1 MTMAQHDAVPEPPVI
16 EFKDVSL
23 DFDEKRALDDIS
35 FKLDPKQMIIITGRS
50 DSGKSVLLHL
60 AIGLLRPTEGQILVE
75 GHPIHTMSESELLQ
89 LRSSEMGIAFQEDTL
104 FTGLSVFENTA
115 YRLYEH
121 DWPEPEVQAAVHEIL
136 RFVGLERDIEKLPE
150 ELSIGMRRRLEI
162 ARALVGWPKIMLFDE
177 PATGLDP
184 INNKMIM
191 DLIIR
196 ARDLHNISILMVTK
210 ELHEIGYLSS
220 HHAVEG
226 ESGAVRIVEG
236 IPPGGTQIKVVVLD
250 DGKIVFDGTPGEF
263 EASDLPAIRV
273 ITHPDTNYPTGHS
286 TVADPW
292 ASGGKRR
299 QRPS

>member
-1 MTMAQHDAVPEPPVI
+1 ML
-16 EFKDVSL
+16 F
-23 DFDEKRALDDIS
+23 
-35 FKLDPKQMIIITGRS
+35 RS
-50 DSGKSVLLHL
+50 
-60 AIGLLRPTEGQILVE
+60 
-75 GHPIHTMSESELLQ
+75 
-89 LRSSEMGIAFQEDTL
+89 
-104 FTGLSVFENTA
+104 

-121 DWPEPEVQAAVHEIL
+121 DWPQPEVEAAVHEIL
-136 RFVGLERDIEKLPE
+136 RFVGLERDLEKLPE

-162 ARALVGWPKIMLFDE
+162 ARALVGWPEIMLFDE

-210 ELHEIGYLSS
+210 ELHEIRYLSS
-220 HHAVEG
+220 HRAFED
-226 ESGAVRIVEG
+226 ESRAVRIVEG
-236 IPPGGTQIKVVVLD
+236 IPPGDTQIKVVVLD
-250 DGKIVFDGTPGEF
+250 DGKIVFDGTPNDF
-263 EASDLPAIRV
+263 EGSDHPAIRV
-273 ITHPDTNYPTGHS
+273 ITRPDTNYPTGHS